1 MPTYRA
7 PGVYVEEVP
16 SGAHPIGAVG
26 TSVAGFVG
34 TAPDPSASRN
44 KAVALTNW
52 TQFTNIFAFEGA
64 GFTKKEGSP
73 PPEHESTSLARA
85 VFGFFT
91 NGGALCYVVN
101 VAEDE
106 PIAGIGGFRAG
117 LQQFEEI
124 DEIAIVAAPGRT
136 DVASYEALLSHCE
149 KMGDRVGILDPP
161 PEDDVDINR
170 LTRIGTAPPAG
181 RPTGRAT
188 VRAGGGAGG
197 GSGGGEAGR
206 PAGGGEA
213 GPPAGGGEAGP
224 PAGGDEAGPP
234 AGGDEAPPGEAGG
247 LRPRESAFG
256 AFYFPEIQIVDP
268 LSGES
273 VYTAPSGHIAGVW
286 GKVDTDRGVHYAP
299 ANVPIRG
306 LVGLRQQV
314 TPQEQEL
321 LNPKG
326 VNCIRTFG
334 TTTLIWGARML
345 TAEADPLRYINV
357 RRLMLMLKESIEEG
371 TRWIVFRPND
381 YELWSIIR
389 SDVGGFLTGVWRD
402 GALFGRTPQQAFFVK
417 CDEETNPP
425 DVRDRGMVVTIIG
438 VAPVKPAE
446 FVVFRISQSAG
457 GSETEIIGG

>member
-26 TSVAGFVG
+26 TSIAGFVG
-34 TAPDPSASRN
+34 TAPDPSASPN

-64 GFTKKEGSP
+64 GFQRKEGSP
-73 PPEHESTSLARA
+73 PPEHESTPLARA
-85 VFGFFT
+85 VYGFFT

-101 VAEDE
+101 VGEDE

-149 KMGDRVGILDPP
+149 KMGDRVAILDPP
-161 PEDDVDINR
+161 PDDNVEINR
-170 LTRIGTAPPAG
+170 LTKVATAAPPA
-181 RPTGRAT
+181 R
-188 VRAGGGAGG
+188 
-197 GSGGGEAGR
+197 
-206 PAGGGEA
+206 
-213 GPPAGGGEAGP
+213 
-224 PAGGDEAGPP
+224 
-234 AGGDEAPPGEAGG
+234 
-247 LRPRESAFG
+247 
-256 AFYFPEIQIVDP
+256 
-268 LSGES
+268 
-273 VYTAPSGHIAGVW
+273 PSGHIAGVW
-286 GKVDTDRGVHYAP
+286 GKVDTDRGVHHAP
-299 ANVPIRG
+299 ANYPILG

-381 YELWSIIR
+381 YELWSSIR

-446 FVVFRISQSAG
+446 FVVFKISQSAG

>member
-34 TAPDPSASRN
+34 TAPDRSAYLN
-44 KAVALTNW
+44 KAVPLTNW
-52 TQFTNIFAFEGA
+52 TQFTNMFAFEGV
-64 GFTKKEGSP
+64 GFTRNEGASAP
-73 PPEHESTSLARA
+73 QHESTPLARA

-101 VAEDE
+101 VGEDE
-106 PIAGIGGFRAG
+106 PIAGVGRLAG
-117 LQQFEEI
+117 LQLFEPI
-124 DEIAIVAAPGRT
+124 DEIAIVAAPGRH

-149 KMGDRVGILDPP
+149 MMGDRVAILDPP
-161 PEDDVDINR
+161 AADNVEINL
-170 LTRIGTAPPAG
+170 LTKVATAAPPA

-188 VRAGGGAGG
+188 VGVDDGNGGARGG
-197 GSGGGEAGR
+197 A
-206 PAGGGEA
+206 EA
-213 GPPAGGGEAGP
+213 GPPAGGHAPTGEAN
-224 PAGGDEAGPP
+224 
-234 AGGDEAPPGEAGG
+234 G

-256 AFYFPEIQIVDP
+256 AFYVPDIQVADP

-273 VYTAPSGHIAGVW
+273 VYTPPSGHIAGVW
-286 GKVDTDRGVHYAP
+286 GRVDTERGVHHAP
-299 ANVPIRG
+299 ANIAIRG
-306 LVGLRQQV
+306 LVGLRQQI

-345 TAEADPLRYINV
+345 TAEADPLRYINI
-357 RRLMLMLKESIEEG
+357 RRFMLMLKESIEEG

-381 YELWSIIR
+381 YELWSSIR
-389 SDVGGFLTGVWRD
+389 SDIGGFLTGVWRD

-425 DVRDRGMVVTIIG
+425 DVRDRGEVHTIIG

-446 FVVFRISQSAG
+446 FVVFKISQSAG